1 MYDSFYIEVRR
12 KSSKLS
18 CLDSSFRA
26 ESELWPCIPFPA
38 NLHPPDLYFIRFGV
52 DRIPFFDLC
61 IFNEQNKTLSH
72 DYSGVDRHDFS

>member
-1 MYDSFYIEVRR
+1 M
-12 KSSKLS
+12 S

-26 ESELWPCIPFPA
+26 ESELWPCIHFPA

-72 DYSGVDRHDFS
+72 DYILGLIDMTSHDGNNL